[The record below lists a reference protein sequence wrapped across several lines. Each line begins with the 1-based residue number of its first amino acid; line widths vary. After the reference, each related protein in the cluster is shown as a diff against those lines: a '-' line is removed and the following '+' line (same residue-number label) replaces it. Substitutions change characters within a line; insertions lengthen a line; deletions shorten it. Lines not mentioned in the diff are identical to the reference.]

1 MYYPNRHSA
10 FSEDSTQSRRF
21 MMIKAQFL
29 YVALTVLTVGMAVRT
44 GSLPAE
50 DKTASSSRLAVI
62 WSSGDPDVAHR
73 VCFMYTDNAK
83 KQKWFDEVVLIV
95 WGPSARLLAGDKDL
109 QAKIKTMQDDGVK
122 IQACLAC
129 TDSYGVTDQLREL
142 GIDVKYMGR
151 PLTDLIK
158 TGWNILTF

>member
-1 MYYPNRHSA
+1 MTKKRFLAAALLLLATGTEFRYASLSA
-10 FSEDSTQSRRF
+10 QDRAPSE
-21 MMIKAQFL
+21 
-29 YVALTVLTVGMAVRT
+29 
-44 GSLPAE
+44 
-50 DKTASSSRLAVI
+50 SRLAVI

-109 QAKIKTMQDDGVK
+109 QARIKTMQDDGVLV
-122 IQACLAC
+122 QACQAC
-129 TDSYGVTDQLREL
+129 TDSYGVTEQLRKL
-142 GIDVKYMGR
+142 GIDVKYMGK
-151 PLTDLIK
+151 PLTDFIK

>member
-1 MYYPNRHSA
+1 
-10 FSEDSTQSRRF
+10 
-21 MMIKAQFL
+21 MIKTQFL
-29 YVALTVLTVGMAVRT
+29 GVALTVLTVGMAVRT
-44 GSLPAE
+44 SPLPAQ
-50 DKTASSSRLAVI
+50 DKPASASRLAVI

-109 QAKIKTMQDDGVK
+109 QARIKTMQDDGVLV
-122 IQACLAC
+122 QACQAC
-129 TDSYGVTDQLREL
+129 TDSYGVTEQLRKL
-142 GIDVKYMGR
+142 GIDVKYMGK
-151 PLTDLIK
+151 PLTDFIK